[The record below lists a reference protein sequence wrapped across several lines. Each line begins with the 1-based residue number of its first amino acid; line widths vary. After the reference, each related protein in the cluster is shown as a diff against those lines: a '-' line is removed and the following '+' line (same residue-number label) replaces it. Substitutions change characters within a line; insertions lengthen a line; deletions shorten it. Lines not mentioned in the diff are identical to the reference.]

1 MALNVIVC
9 IPACRCVYQCSG
21 GVVMYTEQVTT
32 QPLPEREDWPCSMVG
47 FVINGGGV
55 QEGWSMI
62 NWAQDLICNI
72 LMKMKRGSRVVLC
85 ASDSCVCSCFW
96 GMEGCMVRTQC
107 PFDCMCS
114 YTGVYL
120 SKWSCVRAYAWW
132 FFFLSSP
139 FSIFCKTQVY
149 KCTNHLTLPRTK
161 LQFTVELLIKFK
173 LPLPEGNDIVLQ

>member
-85 ASDSCVCSCFW
+85 ASDSCVCSCFC
-96 GMEGCMVRTQC
+96 GMEGCMVRTKC

-132 FFFLSSP
+132 FFFYLVP
-139 FSIFCKTQVY
+139 FPYFVKLNSNRHSFFSLQVY
-149 KCTNHLTLPRTK
+149 KSFNLAKNKT
-161 LQFTVELLIKFK
+161 TVYSWAFDK
-173 LPLPEGNDIVLQ
+173 V

>member
-1 MALNVIVC
+1 
-9 IPACRCVYQCSG
+9 
-21 GVVMYTEQVTT
+21 MYTEQVTT

-47 FVINGGGV
+47 FVINGGDGV

-96 GMEGCMVRTQC
+96 GMEGCMVRTKC

-132 FFFLSSP
+132 FFFFNLLP
-139 FSIFCKTQVY
+139 FPYFVKLNSNRHSFFSLQVY
-149 KCTNHLTLPRTK
+149 KSFNLAKNKT
-161 LQFTVELLIKFK
+161 TVYSWAFDK
-173 LPLPEGNDIVLQ
+173 V